1 MIDEVERWILS
12 AHPEIETLDPD
23 VDLIEQR
30 LIDSLRFVQF
40 IVLLEKLCG
49 SPIDVATLD
58 IDSVRTLSAIQR
70 TYFA

>member
-12 AHPEIETLDPD
+12 AHPEIETLDSD